1 MERDLIVKM
10 KLPKLEDFLKRL
22 QRSWEVTKKLIEIAK
37 ETMKKQFN
45 KKKRNLQDLK
55 VGDNMQLE
63 AKNIH
68 LN

>member
-55 VGDNMQLE
+55 VGDNM
-63 AKNIH
+63 
-68 LN
+68 

>member
-37 ETMKKQFN
+37 EIMKKQFN

-55 VGDNMQLE
+55 VGDNM
-63 AKNIH
+63 
-68 LN
+68 

>member
-1 MERDLIVKM
+1 MKRDLIVKM

-37 ETMKKQFN
+37 EIMKKQFN

-55 VGDNMQLE
+55 VGDNM
-63 AKNIH
+63 
-68 LN
+68 

>member
-1 MERDLIVKM
+1 MKRDLIVKM

>member
-1 MERDLIVKM
+1 MKRDLIVKM

-37 ETMKKQFN
+37 EIMKKQFN

>member
-1 MERDLIVKM
+1 MKRDLIVKM

-55 VGDNMQLE
+55 VGDNM
-63 AKNIH
+63 
-68 LN
+68 